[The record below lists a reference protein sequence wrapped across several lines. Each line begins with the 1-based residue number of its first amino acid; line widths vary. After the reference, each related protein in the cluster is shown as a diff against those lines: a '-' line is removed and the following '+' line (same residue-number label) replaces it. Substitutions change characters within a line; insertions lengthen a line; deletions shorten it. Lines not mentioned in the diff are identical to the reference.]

1 MSTSTSASTPSIDKQ
16 SFGQL
21 PDGRPVDIYTLANS
35 NGMKVRV
42 MNYGCII
49 TECHVPDKNGQTA
62 NVVLGFDNLQQ
73 YLAPHPRFGSLI
85 GRFAN
90 RIANAQF
97 EIDGVTY
104 KLTPTKG
111 TTSTHGGVI
120 GFDKKLWSAEA
131 NTERGAASL
140 TLRYRSVDMEEGFPG
155 NLDVVVTYTLDS
167 SNTLTLR
174 YQAATDKSTPINLTN
189 HSYFNLAGA
198 GNGDI
203 LDHLARF
210 RVDSFTPVDPVDSIP
225 TGEIRSVSGTPF
237 DFRTETAIGDR
248 IEETG
253 GGYDHNLVI
262 AAGDAA
268 DLDPAGTVRDPKSR
282 RKLTFYTDQPAF
294 QFFTAN
300 GLNGAIAGLGGSY
313 RKHAGFCIETQHF
326 PDSVHH
332 ANFPTVILRPGDTF
346 RSTTRYQ
353 FSAD

>member
-1 MSTSTSASTPSIDKQ
+1 MSTSTFANTPAIEKQ
-16 SFGQL
+16 SFGKL
-21 PDGRPVDIYTLANS
+21 ADGRPVDIYTLTNG
-35 NGMKVRV
+35 NGMRVRAI
-42 MNYGCII
+42 NYGCIV

-73 YLAPHPRFGSLI
+73 YLEPHPRFGSLI

-97 EIDGVTY
+97 EIDGVAY

-120 GFDKKLWSAEA
+120 GFDKKLWRAEPSAQD
-131 NTERGAASL
+131 GVASL

-155 NLDVVVTYTLDS
+155 NLDVAVTYTLDND
-167 SNTLTLR
+167 NTFSLS
-174 YQAATDKSTPINLTN
+174 YEAQTDKPTPINLTN

-198 GNGDI
+198 GSGSI
-203 LDHLARF
+203 LDHIASF
-210 RVDSFTPVDPVDSIP
+210 RVESFTPVDADAIP
-225 TGEIRSVSGTPF
+225 TGEIRSVENTPF

-248 IEETG
+248 IEQTG

-262 AAGDAA
+262 ADRGESV
-268 DLDPAGTVRDPKSR
+268 PAGTVRDPKSGR
-282 RKLTFYTDQPAF
+282 QLTFYTDQPAF

-300 GLNGAIAGLGGSY
+300 GLNGAIVGLGGSY
-313 RKHAGFCIETQHF
+313 QKHAAFCLETQHF

-332 ANFPTVILRPGDTF
+332 KNFPSVILRPDEKF

-353 FSAD
+353 FSAR